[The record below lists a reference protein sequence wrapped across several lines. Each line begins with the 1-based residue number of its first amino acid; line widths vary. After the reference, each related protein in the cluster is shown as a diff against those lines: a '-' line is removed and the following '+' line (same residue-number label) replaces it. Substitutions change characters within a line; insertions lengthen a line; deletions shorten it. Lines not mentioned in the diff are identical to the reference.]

1 MMGKRRFRK
10 ADATG
15 RTEGG
20 EQYVPLGYPML
31 RSPAW
36 RSLSGAAVKLFLEI
50 RSRYD
55 GRNNGK
61 LSVSQDEGARLL
73 AIGKATVARAFEE
86 LEAKG
91 FLTLTRRGRWYGR
104 QASEYATT
112 DRSLNGH
119 LATHAW
125 KQWRPGLSVPRRTEK
140 QSLGS
145 QADHIHAPT
154 GPLQNRETHDGSAT
168 EPVRTES
175 RTPIGSNTDHL

>member
-1 MMGKRRFRK
+1 MTERLELKAVVADPGQPERIIAPRGRIGKRRFRK
-10 ADATG
+10 ANATG

-20 EQYVPLGYPML
+20 EQFVPLGYPML
-31 RSPAW
+31 HSPTW
-36 RSLSGAAVKLFLEI
+36 RSLSGAAVKVFLEI

-61 LSVSQDEGARLL
+61 LTLSLDEAARLL
-73 AIGKATVARAFEE
+73 GIGKATAARAFEE

-91 FLTLTRRGRWYGR
+91 FLAQTRLGRWYGR

-119 LATHAW
+119 LPTNAW
-125 KQWRPGLSVPRRTEK
+125 KQWRPEK

-145 QADHIHAPT
+145 ETDHIHALT
-154 GPLQNRETHDGSAT
+154 GPLQNR
-168 EPVRTES
+168 
-175 RTPIGSNTDHL
+175 

>member
-1 MMGKRRFRK
+1 MKRRHRK

-20 EQYVPLGYPML
+20 DQYVPLGYPML

-36 RSLSGAAVKLFLEI
+36 RSLSGAAVKIFLEI

-61 LSVSQDEGARLL
+61 LSLSLDEAAHLL
-73 AIGKATVARAFEE
+73 GIGKATAARAFEE

-119 LATHAW
+119 LATNAW
-125 KQWRPGLSVPRRTEK
+125 KKWQPGPSVPRRTEK

-145 QADHIHAPT
+145 QADHIHALT
-154 GPLQNRETHDGSAT
+154 GPLQNREPRDGSAT
-168 EPVRTES
+168 EPVRPDLKAS
-175 RTPIGSNTDHL
+175 IGSEADHL